1 MAFLEFENTIQVNA
15 VGLLHGQSV
24 ENTMFFWRTSGAWTE
39 ADATVFLEDLQT
51 WWADGV
57 KTKQSTDYT
66 LVEFIARDLTDQY
79 SWSIAHGVGLT
90 GEVASDALPTTDALV
105 MTFRTNQVGR
115 AFRGRNYIAGIPKAN
130 VENSVFDPVL
140 RASFVTYY
148 NNLLVVPTTYSAL
161 MVVASRQL
169 NNVPRTTGH
178 KTVVTSFT
186 AQANPGTMRKRR
198 VGSGS

>member
-1 MAFLEFENTIQVNA
+1 M
-15 VGLLHGQSV
+15 
-24 ENTMFFWRTSGAWTE
+24 
-39 ADATVFLEDLQT
+39 QT

-178 KTVVTSFT
+178 KTVVSSFT